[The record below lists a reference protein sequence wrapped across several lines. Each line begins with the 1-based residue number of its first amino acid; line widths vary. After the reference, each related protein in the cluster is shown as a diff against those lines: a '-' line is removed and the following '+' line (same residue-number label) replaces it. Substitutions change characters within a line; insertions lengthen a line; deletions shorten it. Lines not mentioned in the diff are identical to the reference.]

1 MYAPGVE
8 ACRGG
13 SRWFQSERGEMT
25 RRRHQCFC
33 RTMIESLKTRPKL
46 TIDRRAVAAPEY
58 ALIAGILAMAVLAA
72 SSTLGG
78 RIENVFTDLAHLL

>member
-1 MYAPGVE
+1 
-8 ACRGG
+8 
-13 SRWFQSERGEMT
+13 
-25 RRRHQCFC
+25 
-33 RTMIESLKTRPKL
+33 MIESLKTRPKL